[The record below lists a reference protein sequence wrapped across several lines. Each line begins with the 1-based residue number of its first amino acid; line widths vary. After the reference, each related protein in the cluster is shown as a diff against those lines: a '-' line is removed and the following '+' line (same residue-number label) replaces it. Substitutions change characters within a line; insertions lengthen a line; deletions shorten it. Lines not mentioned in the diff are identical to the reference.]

1 MLQKVSDLGF
11 KCAEKDVYKIHIFP
25 INDFKKIFY
34 SYFFWHRTVVVV
46 EYRALSRLT
55 NILENLLENAKTSSD
70 LSEDEIV
77 AICDILKALFNLT
90 CGYEEKDCDE
100 EETSLLVKICKII
113 QTLIIVKVSN
123 VDRKTSIVS

>member
-1 MLQKVSDLGF
+1 M
-11 KCAEKDVYKIHIFP
+11 
-25 INDFKKIFY
+25 
-34 SYFFWHRTVVVV
+34 VVV

-55 NILENLLENAKTSSD
+55 NILETILENAKNSSD

-90 CGYEEKDCDE
+90 CGYEVKECDE

-113 QTLIIVKVSN
+113 QTLIIVNVSN
-123 VDRKTSIVS
+123 VDKKSNIVS

>member
-1 MLQKVSDLGF
+1 M
-11 KCAEKDVYKIHIFP
+11 
-25 INDFKKIFY
+25 
-34 SYFFWHRTVVVV
+34 VVV

-90 CGYEEKDCDE
+90 CGYEEKG
-100 EETSLLVKICKII
+100 TIHILRKQFYSTKINLSSKFFTKTLVKSKEFLFQHYILTKFSFCSLKFLL
-113 QTLIIVKVSN
+113 QK
-123 VDRKTSIVS
+123 

>member
-1 MLQKVSDLGF
+1 MEDHVDSFFEITIL
-11 KCAEKDVYKIHIFP
+11 IHYRP
-25 INDFKKIFY
+25 A
-34 SYFFWHRTVVVV
+34 VVV

-55 NILENLLENAKTSSD
+55 NILENLLENAKNSSD

-90 CGYEEKDCDE
+90 CGYEEKECDE
-100 EETSLLVKICKII
+100 EETSLLVKICKIL

-123 VDRKTSIVS
+123 HEKKTSIVS

>member
-1 MLQKVSDLGF
+1 MLLHPTKVSLIDLQFCLNSSKFQNLPG
-11 KCAEKDVYKIHIFP
+11 C
-25 INDFKKIFY
+25 
-34 SYFFWHRTVVVV
+34 YFFRTVVVV

-55 NILENLLENAKTSSD
+55 NILENLLENAKNSSE

-90 CGYEEKDCDE
+90 CGYEEKECDE
-100 EETSLLVKICKII
+100 EETSLLVKICKIL

-123 VDRKTSIVS
+123 HEKKTSIVS

>member
-1 MLQKVSDLGF
+1 M
-11 KCAEKDVYKIHIFP
+11 
-25 INDFKKIFY
+25 
-34 SYFFWHRTVVVV
+34 VVV

-55 NILENLLENAKTSSD
+55 NILETILENAKNSSD

-90 CGYEEKDCDE
+90 SKYDEKEIDE

-113 QTLIIVKVSN
+113 QTLIIVNVSN
-123 VDRKTSIVS
+123 VDKKTSIVS

>member
-11 KCAEKDVYKIHIFP
+11 KCAEKDVYKIHIFL
-25 INDFKKIFY
+25 INDLKKIFY

>member
-1 MLQKVSDLGF
+1 M
-11 KCAEKDVYKIHIFP
+11 
-25 INDFKKIFY
+25 
-34 SYFFWHRTVVVV
+34 VVV

-55 NILENLLENAKTSSD
+55 NILENLLENAKNCSE

-90 CGYEEKDCDE
+90 CGYEEKECDE
-100 EETSLLVKICKII
+100 EETSLLVKICKIL

-123 VDRKTSIVS
+123 HEKKTSIVS